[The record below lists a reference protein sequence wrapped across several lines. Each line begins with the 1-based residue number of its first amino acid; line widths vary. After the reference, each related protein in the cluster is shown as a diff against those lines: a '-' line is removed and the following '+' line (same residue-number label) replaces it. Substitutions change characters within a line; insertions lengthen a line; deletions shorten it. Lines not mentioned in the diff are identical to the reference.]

1 MKSGVQASKSLAIS
15 ISILVYVFTIAL
27 VIYSGSQLNHLPVL
41 WQIGIADLI
50 GTVII
55 FFFSMLFNNSSM
67 YDPYWSVKP
76 IVIAIFYFIIASAT
90 EITIPQI
97 IFLLLIGLYAL
108 RLTANFYVGWND
120 IKHEDW
126 RYRDFRK
133 NFPAFY
139 WPISFLGIHLFPT
152 IMVYLGCLPM
162 YVIFNQP
169 IVYPILTVIG
179 SIILLGAILLAY
191 FADKQLRSFRLNP
204 VNEGKT
210 INTGLWNRSRH
221 PNYLGEILTWWGLFI
236 IALGCGV
243 EYWWTGIGALII
255 TVMFKFISIPLI
267 ENHSLKRRWDYEEY
281 QKHVP
286 MLLPSFKNK

>member
-1 MKSGVQASKSLAIS
+1 MNSGMQTSKSFAIITS
-15 ISILVYVFTIAL
+15 LLVYVFTIIL
-27 VIYSGSQLNHLPVL
+27 VIYAGAQFNDWPVL
-41 WQIGIADLI
+41 WQIAIADLI

-76 IVIAIFYFIIASAT
+76 IVIATFYFIVASAI
-90 EITIPQI
+90 EVNIPQI

-108 RLTANFYVGWND
+108 RLTVNFYVGWTD

-133 NFPAFY
+133 NFPALY

-152 IMVYLGCLPM
+152 IMVSLGCLPM

-169 IVYPILTVIG
+169 IVYPILTIIG
-179 SIILLGAILLAY
+179 SIVLLGAIVLAY
-191 FADKQLRSFRLNP
+191 MADKQLRNFRLSAEND
-204 VNEGKT
+204 GKT
-210 INTGLWNRSRH
+210 INTGLWNKSRH

-236 IALGCGV
+236 IALGCGL
-243 EYWWTGIGALII
+243 EFWWTGIGAVII
-255 TVMFKFISIPLI
+255 TVMFAFISIPLI
-267 ENHSLKRRWDYEEY
+267 EKHSLKRRWDYEAY
-281 QKHVP
+281 QKQVP
-286 MLLPSFKNK
+286 MLLPSLKK

>member
-1 MKSGVQASKSLAIS
+1 MNSGIQTSKSFAIVAS
-15 ISILVYVFTIAL
+15 LLVYVFTIVL
-27 VIYSGSQLNHLPVL
+27 VIYAGAQFNDWPVL
-41 WQIGIADLI
+41 WQIALADLI

-76 IVIAIFYFIIASAT
+76 IVIATFYFIVASAT
-90 EITIPQI
+90 EVTIPQI

-108 RLTANFYVGWND
+108 RLTVNFYMGWTN

-133 NFPAFY
+133 NFPALY

-162 YVIFNQP
+162 FVIFDYP
-169 IVYPILTVIG
+169 IVYPIFTIIG
-179 SIILLGAILLAY
+179 SIILLGAIVLA
-191 FADKQLRSFRLNP
+191 FIADKQLRDFRLSGEND
-204 VNEGKT
+204 GKT
-210 INTGLWNRSRH
+210 INTGLWSRSRH

-236 IALGCGV
+236 IALGCGL
-243 EYWWTGIGALII
+243 EFWWTGIGAVII
-255 TVMFKFISIPLI
+255 TVMFAFISIPLI
-267 ENHSLKRRWDYEEY
+267 EKHSLKRRWDYEAY
-281 QKHVP
+281 QKQVP
-286 MLLPSFKNK
+286 MLLPSLKK

>member
-1 MKSGVQASKSLAIS
+1 MKSGVQTSQSFAIG
-15 ISILVYVFTIAL
+15 ISILVYLFTIVL
-27 VIYSGSQLNHLPVL
+27 VIYAGAQFHNWPVL
-41 WQIGIADLI
+41 WQIAMADLI

-76 IVIAIFYFIIASAT
+76 IVIAIFYFILSSGTKIA
-90 EITIPQI
+90 IPQI
-97 IFLLLIGLYAL
+97 IFLLLIGLYAF
-108 RLTANFYVGWND
+108 RLTANFYLGWKN

-133 NFPAFY
+133 NFPSFY

-162 YVIFNQP
+162 LVIFNQP
-169 IVYPILTVIG
+169 IVYPLLTVIG
-179 SIILLGAILLAY
+179 SLVLFGAILLAY
-191 FADKQLRSFRLNP
+191 MADKQLRSFRFNAE
-204 VNEGKT
+204 NDGKT
-210 INTGLWNRSRH
+210 INKGLWSKSRH

-236 IALGCGV
+236 IALGCGL

-255 TVMFKFISIPLI
+255 TLMFKLISIPLI
-267 ENHSLKRRWDYEEY
+267 EKHSLKRRWDYEDY
-281 QKHVP
+281 QKQVP